1 MKRITKRIC
10 LGLALAFMAASQ
22 LFAAKARPA
31 TVSLTLTDGSVVS
44 AQLVGDEYLHY
55 YQMLDGT
62 PLRKTADGKYE
73 ATTYE
78 AITGGQVLNG
88 RGSRAS
94 DIGSSAPSYFPHTGS
109 PKALVI
115 LVQFQDVKFK
125 SASPYNTFNHY
136 LNAKKGESMP
146 EADKDVF
153 ITDEE
158 PCLNY
163 GSVNQYFA
171 DMSNNQFSPQFDI
184 VGPVTVSRESAYYG
198 KNGSGNDNN
207 DQHYTDMIKE
217 ACKLVDDRVNFAD
230 YDSDNDGYVDLVYI
244 IYAGYSE
251 SISGNSEDC
260 LWPKSGTADKLG
272 TYDGKTVCRFGI
284 NNELNET
291 PEYTA
296 NRKDGKLYIN
306 GIGLFCHEFSH
317 CLGIPDLYPT
327 TKPASTQNNQSP
339 EYWDVMDMGCYGGN
353 GYGYCP
359 IPYSPWEK
367 SIMGWV
373 QPTTL
378 SAQAQQ
384 ITLEPYDQAS
394 KALKIEADDKSGEYL
409 LLQNIRQ
416 EGWYKYVFG
425 YGLLVWRIDYAD
437 LEHVNLFDYPNNRSG
452 KPRVMIVPADAQV
465 INSANQGEGKEYSTN
480 DYFIS
485 LMNDP
490 FPAYASNRT
499 DGGGDVDSLVVVK
512 LNNSTLTTR
521 PLYNIKKDEA
531 TGMVTFDYLKN
542 YVTAISP
549 AIIADEDN
557 TPREYYDLEGRR
569 IDSPRRGQLYIT
581 GKGEKI
587 IYQ

>member
-1 MKRITKRIC
+1 MKRITKRIS

-44 AQLVGDEYLHY
+44 ARLVGDEYLHY

-62 PLRKTADGKYE
+62 PLKKTADGKYE

-78 AITGGQVLNG
+78 AIMGGQVLNG

-94 DIGSSAPSYFPHTGS
+94 DIGSSTPSYFPHTGS

-125 SASPYNTFNHY
+125 TPSPYDTFNHY
-136 LNAKKGESMP
+136 LNGKKGESMP

-158 PCLNY
+158 ACQNY
-163 GSVNQYFA
+163 GSVSQYFA
-171 DMSNNQFSPQFDI
+171 DMSDNQFTPQFDI
-184 VGPVTVSRESAYYG
+184 VGPVTVSKNSAYYG
-198 KNGSGNDNN
+198 RNGSGNNN
-207 DQHYTDMIKE
+207 DLHYTEMIKE
-217 ACKLVDDRVNFAD
+217 ACQLVDGQMNFAD
-230 YDSDNDGYVDLVYI
+230 YDSDNDGCVDLVYI
-244 IYAGYSE
+244 IYAGYAESE
-251 SISGNSEDC
+251 SGNSDDC
-260 LWPKSGTADKLG
+260 LWPKSGTAAKLG
-272 TYDGKTVCRFGI
+272 TYDGKTVYRFGI
-284 NNELNET
+284 NNELNKT
-291 PEYTA
+291 PDSTA
-296 NRKDGKLYIN
+296 NREDGKLYIG

-317 CLGIPDLYPT
+317 CLGLPDHYPVSS
-327 TKPASTQNNQSP
+327 PATSQNNQSP
-339 EYWDVMDMGCYGGN
+339 EYWDVMDMGCYCAD
-353 GYGYCP
+353 GYRP

-378 SAQAQQ
+378 PATQAQQ
-384 ITLEPYDQAS
+384 ITLEPYDLAS
-394 KALKIEADDKSGEYL
+394 KSLKIEADDESGEYL
-409 LLQNIRQ
+409 LLQNIRN
-416 EGWYKYVFG
+416 EGWYKYAYG

-437 LEHVNLFDYPNNRSG
+437 MEHVGLFDYPNDMAG
-452 KPRVMIVPADAQV
+452 KSRVMVVPADGLL
-465 INSANQGEGKEYSTN
+465 INSYNQGEGREYSGS
-480 DYFIS
+480 DYVIS

-490 FPAYASNRT
+490 FPAYANNRT
-499 DGGGDVDSLVVVK
+499 DGGGDVDSLVEVK
-512 LNNSTLTTR
+512 LNHGTLTTR
-521 PLYNIKKDEA
+521 PLYNIKKDET
-531 TGMVTFDYLKN
+531 TGLVTFDYLKN
-542 YVTAISP
+542 YATAISP
-549 AIIADEDN
+549 AIVADEDN
-557 TPREYYDLEGRR
+557 TPTEYYDLEGRR